1 MNSRVEKLAPTSS
14 KIFGGDKARNRR
26 IEELKDTIKVTQEA
40 WDCAVKEYERI
51 KVFCFVFDSFLCLFA
66 SLSLLEKHRGI
77 ILIQHFS
84 QLKAIE
90 LLSCNNIY
98 VATASLVEHG
108 MSEMHVSL
116 EDLNI
121 L

>member
-1 MNSRVEKLAPTSS
+1 MNSLVEKLAATSS
-14 KIFGGDKARNRR
+14 KIFGGDRKRNRR
-26 IEELKDTIKVTQEA
+26 IEELKDTVKVTEEPQ
-40 WDCAVKEYERI
+40 DCAVKENKRI

-66 SLSLLEKHRGI
+66 SLSLLEKHRWI
-77 ILIQHFS
+77 ILVHHFS
-84 QLKAIE
+84 QLKSIE
-90 LLSCNNIY
+90 LLSCDNIF

-116 EDLNI
+116 EDMNI